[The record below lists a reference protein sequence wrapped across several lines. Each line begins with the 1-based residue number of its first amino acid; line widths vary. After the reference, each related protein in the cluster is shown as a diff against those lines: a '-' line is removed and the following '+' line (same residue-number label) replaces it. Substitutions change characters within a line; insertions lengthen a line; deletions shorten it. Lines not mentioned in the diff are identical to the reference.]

1 MDVGGS
7 AFREVTLV
15 DFEYRCPDGEL
26 PEPICMVARELGS
39 GRLHRVWADELG
51 RLRRPPFPCG
61 PDALVCAYYASAEI
75 GCFLQLGW
83 TPPDNLLDL
92 FVEFRCRTNGQKP
105 LCGAGLLGAL
115 VHFGEGAIAAQDK
128 EAMRELA
135 LRGGPW
141 TPDEQRALLDYCQSD
156 VDALKRLLPRMD
168 DGVDTPRALLRG
180 RYMTAA
186 ARIERTGIP
195 VDVDTLE
202 RLRANWEGLKLDLVG
217 RVDRDYG
224 VFDGTSF
231 KADQWERWLHQQDI
245 PWPRLPTG
253 RLALDQDTFRF
264 MARANPLVAP
274 VQELRHALSQ
284 LRLADL
290 AVGRDGRNR
299 TLLSAFRAR
308 TGRNQPSNSKFLF
321 GPSVWLRGL
330 IQPPPGHGLAYIDWS
345 QQEFGIAAA
354 LSGDP
359 AMVAAYG
366 SGDPYLAFA
375 IQAGAA
381 PPNATK
387 QTHADVREVFKQ
399 CILGVQY
406 AMGPEALAQRIG
418 RQTAHARDLLRQHRQ
433 TYGRFWRWSDAVVD
447 HAMLYGSLST
457 VFGWPVRVTPNS
469 NPRSLRNFPMQA
481 NGAEMLRLACVL
493 MTEAGIQVCAP
504 VHDAVLIEAP
514 LDELDATI
522 ARAQYCMAR
531 ASKVV
536 LDGMELRSDALRIR
550 HPGRYMDPRGTRMWH
565 EVMDLLANKEN
576 QVA

>member
-1 MDVGGS
+1 
-7 AFREVTLV
+7 
-15 DFEYRCPDGEL
+15 
-26 PEPICMVARELGS
+26 
-39 GRLHRVWADELG
+39 
-51 RLRRPPFPCG
+51 
-61 PDALVCAYYASAEI
+61 
-75 GCFLQLGW
+75 
-83 TPPDNLLDL
+83 
-92 FVEFRCRTNGQKP
+92 
-105 LCGAGLLGAL
+105 
-115 VHFGEGAIAAQDK
+115 VHFGEGAIAAQEK
-128 EAMRELA
+128 EELRELA

-141 TPDEQRALLDYCQSD
+141 TPDERRALLDYCQSD
-156 VDALKRLLPRMD
+156 VDALERLLARMD
-168 DGVDTPRALLRG
+168 DGIDTPRALLRG
-180 RYMTAA
+180 QYMAAA

-231 KADQWERWLHQQDI
+231 KADQWERWLHHQDI

-290 AVGRDGRNR
+290 AVGGDGRNR

-359 AMVAAYG
+359 AMVAAYE

-447 HAMLYGSLST
+447 RAMLYGSLST
-457 VFGWPVRVTPNS
+457 VFGWPVSVTPTS

-514 LDELDATI
+514 LDELDAAI
-522 ARAQYCMAR
+522 ARAQSCMAE
-531 ASKVV
+531 ASKIV

-550 HPGRYMDPRGTRMWH
+550 HPDRYMDPRGTRMWR
-565 EVMDLLANKEN
+565 EVMNLLANNED